1 MNDFTG
7 TSIERDITRLFVSRR
22 NTGVL
27 RKLCVSSGKD
37 VILKFYW
44 MTIMRNIPTE
54 KEISKLLDEG
64 KVVVI
69 EGYKDAVLVTT
80 ESRGVYVGL

>member
-1 MNDFTG
+1 
-7 TSIERDITRLFVSRR
+7 
-22 NTGVL
+22 
-27 RKLCVSSGKD
+27 
-37 VILKFYW
+37 
-44 MTIMRNIPTE
+44 MTVMRNIPTE